1 MFLGGRDGDLTDE
14 VKKQKNFLTIV
25 GINSDLILI
34 KFDAKIILSS
44 LRRRTDYTRL
54 FALINS

>member
-44 LRRRTDYTRL
+44 LRRRIDYTRL